1 MSCPRNESPP
11 RQCAVEECDR
21 FAAPGRTICEGHR
34 KQRARTGRVTPL
46 RRYADPARNLMEA
59 AFAFAEAA
67 DSDERAYFLA
77 WDRLRKASF
86 RYSGTRPDKV
96 PTPAASGRSRAVG
109 QSTQRG

>member
-1 MSCPRNESPP
+1 MSQPRNEAPT
-11 RQCAVEECDR
+11 RQCLIDECDR

-34 KQRARTGRVTPL
+34 KQMARTGRVTPL

-59 AFAFAEAA
+59 AFAFADAAEA
-67 DSDERAYFLA
+67 DERAFILA

-86 RYSGTRPDKV
+86 RYSSTPDKV
-96 PTPAASGRSRAVG
+96 PTPAANKRTRAVG